1 MIKITWERRIINVC
15 RFVVFIGLLSGL
27 MYMRIDHIYRSGVAL
42 IGLLI
47 PAEKV
52 KSFRKVKAFPKS
64 TL

>member
-1 MIKITWERRIINVC
+1 MINVC